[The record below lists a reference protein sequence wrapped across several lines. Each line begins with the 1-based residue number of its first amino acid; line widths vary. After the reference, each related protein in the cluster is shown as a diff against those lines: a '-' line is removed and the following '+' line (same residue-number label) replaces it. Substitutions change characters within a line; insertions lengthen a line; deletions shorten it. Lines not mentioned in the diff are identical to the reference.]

1 LGFLFS
7 ALSSDQSKGLQKN
20 LAGLTRRRPKKEK
33 KMELTSGPLSD
44 NLKKTSMS
52 KLGKPYLPAHP
63 CMRSK

>member
-33 KMELTSGPLSD
+33 KMD
-44 NLKKTSMS
+44 V
-52 KLGKPYLPAHP
+52 
-63 CMRSK
+63 